1 MAIHRPGIQPRWI
14 RIQTMDYNFHWQP
27 VFDRLPD
34 LLGAALATLR
44 IAALSIVLGI
54 VIGLALAILR
64 MNASGR
70 FAPLRWLA
78 IGWIE
83 VARNTPVLFQLFFFG
98 FGLGAWG
105 WHLSPFL
112 IVLAGLSFNCAGYLA
127 ENFRGGFQSI
137 PETQYRAA
145 RSLGMSAPQTYG
157 HIIIPQVLRKVW
169 HPLTNQIVWAVL
181 MSSLGMLVGYQELT
195 GSAQYFASRTYRIFE
210 YFAVVALIYY
220 AMVKLILF
228 ASRLVGWRLFRSEG
242 GV

>member
-1 MAIHRPGIQPRWI
+1 
-14 RIQTMDYNFHWQP
+14 MDYQFHWQP
-27 VFDRLPD
+27 VLNRVPE
-34 LLGAALATLR
+34 LLWAALETAQV
-44 IAALSIVLGI
+44 AALSIIIGI
-54 VIGLALAILR
+54 LIGLILALLR
-64 MNASGR
+64 MNAQGKLAPMR
-70 FAPLRWLA
+70 WFAIA
-78 IGWIE
+78 WIE

-105 WHLSPFL
+105 WHLSPFM

-137 PETQYRAA
+137 PDTQYRAA
-145 RSLGMSAPQTYG
+145 RSLGMSVSQSYV
-157 HIIIPQVLRKVW
+157 HIVIPQVLRKVW

-195 GSAQYFASRTYRIFE
+195 GSAQYFASKTYRIFE

-220 AMVKLILF
+220 VMVKLILL
-228 ASRLVGWRLFRSEG
+228 ASRMIGWRLFRSEG